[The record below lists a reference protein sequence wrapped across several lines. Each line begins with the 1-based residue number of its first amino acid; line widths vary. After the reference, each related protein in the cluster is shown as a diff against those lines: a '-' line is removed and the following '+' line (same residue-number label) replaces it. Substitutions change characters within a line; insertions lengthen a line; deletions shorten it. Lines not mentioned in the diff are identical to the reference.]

1 MKKDLKLHEAKYII
15 SNGKKLGKRI
25 LRWEVPADL
34 RRIKKNNINKKLV
47 GIGKWRNTNQIY
59 VCLKQK
65 KEIIFIEKSVWL
77 EITKSLKR
85 IK

>member
-1 MKKDLKLHEAKYII
+1 MKKLKLHEARYII
-15 SNGKKLGKRI
+15 SNGKKLGKKI

-34 RRIKKNNINKKLV
+34 RRIKKNDINKKLV
-47 GIGKWRNTNQIY
+47 GIGKWRNTDRIY

-65 KEIIFIEKSVWL
+65 EEIIFIEKPVWL
-77 EITKSLKR
+77 EITKSLKQ

>member
-65 KEIIFIEKSVWL
+65 EEIIFIEKSVWL
-77 EITKSLKR
+77 KITKSLKR

>member
-1 MKKDLKLHEAKYII
+1 MKTIKLHEARYII
-15 SNGKKLGKRI
+15 SNGEKLGKRI
-25 LRWEVPADL
+25 LRWEMPADL
-34 RRIKKNNINKKLV
+34 MRIKKNDINKALV

-59 VCLKQK
+59 ICLKQK
-65 KEIIFIEKSVWL
+65 EEIIFIEKPVWL

>member
-1 MKKDLKLHEAKYII
+1 MKTIKLHEARYII

-25 LRWEVPADL
+25 LRWEVPTEL
-34 RRIKKNNINKKLV
+34 MRIKKNNINKALV
-47 GIGKWRNTNQIY
+47 GIEKWRNTNQIY
-59 VCLKQK
+59 ACLIQK
-65 KEIIFIEKSVWL
+65 EEIIFIEKKVWL